1 MDTRTPRTAP
11 GGHGPGFHDVADA
24 FLNTAK
30 PSCDPAQVI
39 VNHASFRVR
48 LGTPAP
54 VGVELPPHLAA
65 EAVAVGVAGE
75 TVAGPVPAASSTG
88 KGTVIRPGG
97 RRPVIRVGDTGAAA
111 AAAAGLWQSALRR
124 QVVAA
129 PAGAPAAP
137 GMPSGPAGP
146 GEEPGTALTTV
157 LPRVTETG
165 TAVIGPRSAP
175 VSETM
180 VLPRLPAVPRRRRP
194 TGPGGP
200 SGPADGPGRPLAP
213 TPVDGVAVDPLEP
226 LVGPGRHD
234 AREHDGGRPGTRPG
248 VDGRHAYYPGR
259 GMNLGIVLLP
269 LRLLLGFIMIS
280 GGMGKLTDPVYFDGG
295 EHGSM
300 VAWLSSLQPWAPAAP
315 LHEWALA
322 HPVGAGLTVA
332 FTQIVVG
339 VLTIAGLWQRLA
351 AGLGALLSIALL
363 ITVSW
368 HSGPADT
375 PDVILLAAWSP
386 LIIAGAPVY
395 SLDARLAGEAWRT
408 LGPHVPLR
416 ELRARVVRRGVLI
429 ACLLLGVTL
438 VFGAILGGAVRSSEF
453 STVPGPGEPPRNHLP
468 GSPLPPGLGGG
479 EAGTPDMDEEVG
491 PAGSAERVIE
501 GPAGSEAAPAPGP
514 DTSRPTAGATAGPS
528 AGEEPG
534 AAESVPGGDQ
544 TVRVPPRQSTP
555 AAPEQ
560 SRESGTPAPA
570 PGDGG
575 AVGGTGGEE
584 PPAESGPAPAPPS
597 EGGDRSSLGTLGGL
611 LG

>member
-1 MDTRTPRTAP
+1 M
-11 GGHGPGFHDVADA
+11 
-24 FLNTAK
+24 NTAK

-48 LGTPAP
+48 LATPAP
-54 VGVELPPHLAA
+54 VGVAGPPGPAD
-65 EAVAVGVAGE
+65 EPVAGDAE
-75 TVAGPVPAASSTG
+75 FLPIPSAG
-88 KGTVIRPGG
+88 KGTLIRPGG

-124 QVVAA
+124 QVVTA
-129 PAGAPAAP
+129 PAGAPIAVP
-137 GMPSGPAGP
+137 VGPAGP
-146 GEEPGTALTTV
+146 GEEPGTAATTV
-157 LPRVTETG
+157 LPRITESG

-175 VSETM
+175 ISETV

-194 TGPGGP
+194 VGPGGP
-200 SGPADGPGRPLAP
+200 SGPADGPRRPLDA
-213 TPVDGVAVDPLEP
+213 TPVEGTRVDALDP
-226 LVGPGRHD
+226 LVGPVRHEGPEG
-234 AREHDGGRPGTRPG
+234 AGGRAGTRPG
-248 VDGRHAYYPGR
+248 GDGRHAYYPGR

-295 EHGSM
+295 ERGSM

-351 AGLGALLSIALL
+351 AAIGALLSIALL

-416 ELRARVVRRGVLI
+416 ELRTRVLRRGVLI

-438 VFGAILGGAVRSSEF
+438 VLGSILGGAVRSSEF
-453 STVPGPGEPPRNHLP
+453 STVPGPGEAPRNHLP

-479 EAGTPDMDEEVG
+479 EPGTPDADEEVG
-491 PAGSAERVIE
+491 PAGSAE
-501 GPAGSEAAPAPGP
+501 
-514 DTSRPTAGATAGPS
+514 
-528 AGEEPG
+528 
-534 AAESVPGGDQ
+534 
-544 TVRVPPRQSTP
+544 TVT
-555 AAPEQ
+555 
-560 SRESGTPAPA
+560 
-570 PGDGG
+570 GG
-575 AVGGTGGEE
+575 ADEAG
-584 PPAESGPAPAPPS
+584 
-597 EGGDRSSLGTLGGL
+597 
-611 LG
+611 

>member
-1 MDTRTPRTAP
+1 M
-11 GGHGPGFHDVADA
+11 
-24 FLNTAK
+24 
-30 PSCDPAQVI
+30 I

-54 VGVELPPHLAA
+54 VGVESPPHLAVETA
-65 EAVAVGVAGE
+65 PIGVPFAGE
-75 TVAGPVPAASSTG
+75 GTLLGASSAG
-88 KGTVIRPGG
+88 RGALIRPGG

-124 QVVAA
+124 QVVTA
-129 PAGAPAAP
+129 PAGVPVTVPA
-137 GMPSGPAGP
+137 GPAGP
-146 GEEPGTALTTV
+146 GEEPGTATTTL
-157 LPRVTETG
+157 LPRVTRVG

-175 VSETM
+175 ISETV
-180 VLPRLPAVPRRRRP
+180 VLPRLPAVPRRRRA

-200 SGPADGPGRPLAP
+200 SDGFRPSDDDIRTDGTAAD
-213 TPVDGVAVDPLEP
+213 DLEP
-226 LVGPGRHD
+226 LVGPSRHD
-234 AREHDGGRPGTRPG
+234 PPEHDRDGARSGTRPG
-248 VDGRHAYYPGR
+248 GDGRHAYYPGR

-269 LRLLLGFIMIS
+269 LRLLIGFIMIS

-295 EHGSM
+295 EGGSM
-300 VAWLSSLQPWAPAAP
+300 VAWLSSLQPWGPAGP

-351 AGLGALLSIALL
+351 AALGALLSIALL

-368 HSGPADT
+368 HSGPTDT
-375 PDVILLAAWSP
+375 PDIILLAAWSP

-416 ELRARVVRRGVLI
+416 ELRGRVLRRGALI

-438 VFGAILGGAVRSSEF
+438 LFGSIMGSAVRSSEF
-453 STVPGPGEPPRNHLP
+453 STVPRPGEAPRNHLP
-468 GSPLPPGLGGG
+468 GAPLPPGLDGG
-479 EAGTPDMDEEVG
+479 EPGTPDMDEEVG
-491 PAGSAERVIE
+491 PVGSAEAVTD
-501 GPAGSEAAPAPGP
+501 GPAGSDADPGSAADISRPATGSGESPNGAGEAAPAEG
-514 DTSRPTAGATAGPS
+514 
-528 AGEEPG
+528 
-534 AAESVPGGDQ
+534 VPGGDQ
-544 TVRVPPRQSTP
+544 TVRVPPQQSGP
-555 AAPEQ
+555 AVPEQ
-560 SRESGTPAPA
+560 GREGGAPAPA
-570 PGDGG
+570 PAPVDGG
-575 AVGGTGGEE
+575 GAGGAGGEE
-584 PPAESGPAPAPPS
+584 PPAESGSPSTPPA